1 VEDLEKRLRDNG
13 IADPRGRDDQ
23 DLHNFERVIGTSDE
37 IKVIITSD
45 DMRFCSPFLDHL
57 FSITFFDHL
66 FNITPSEPQ
75 LAVHP

>member
-1 VEDLEKRLRDNG
+1 
-13 IADPRGRDDQ
+13 
-23 DLHNFERVIGTSDE
+23 
-37 IKVIITSD
+37 
-45 DMRFCSPFLDHL
+45 MRFCSPFLDHL